1 MPLGHCVLQLEQ
13 TQMACTQKA
22 GVQRRANFL
31 RSFNVAGDGRKR
43 ISNYWLLFTFVNE
56 MMCARYAPSTSQA
69 RAVINYLEFLAL
81 TLAWRKK
88 KNGGLSAC
96 SVRWALV
103 RAFCIGNL
111 YLAANNN
118 LLSRRL
124 DWWLC
129 SLPFRFWE
137 LYGFYGGQFRTSLFS
152 MYNEDKKV
160 KVLGMTIIEHTQSM
174 LLHSLPELERADKFV
189 KRHS

>member
-1 MPLGHCVLQLEQ
+1 VHVSSWDLSKVPLGFLCIAARAKHRWRAPKRQVFRDLQI
-13 TQMACTQKA
+13 
-22 GVQRRANFL
+22 FL
-31 RSFNVAGDGRKR
+31 RSFNVAGDSRKR

-88 KNGGLSAC
+88 AAAFRLC

-129 SLPFRFWE
+129 SLPFASENFMGLTAANFVRHFFLRTMETRKSRFWVW
-137 LYGFYGGQFRTSLFS
+137 Q
-152 MYNEDKKV
+152 
-160 KVLGMTIIEHTQSM
+160 
-174 LLHSLPELERADKFV
+174 
-189 KRHS
+189 